1 MAWRIVDRRFSTV
14 NGCVQGFVGCRESAA
29 RKDLDSYYLFHISTL
44 VHSGEIPTTDAVWRG
59 SEAAIRAL
67 QELDVVELFFPPLIQ
82 RADEIPAL
90 TSFFLDRLNRRYKCD
105 VRLCSDVI
113 REFQTRRW
121 PGNVTELAAALH
133 EVFMVQGQ
141 SLGNTIPTPS

>member
-1 MAWRIVDRRFSTV
+1 M
-14 NGCVQGFVGCRESAA
+14 NECVQGFVACRDLAA

-44 VHSGEIPTTDAVWRG
+44 VHSG
-59 SEAAIRAL
+59 
-67 QELDVVELFFPPLIQ
+67 
-82 RADEIPAL
+82 IPAL
-90 TSFFLDRLNRRYKCD
+90 TSFFFLHRLNRRYKCD

>member
-1 MAWRIVDRRFSTV
+1 MTWRIVDRRFSTV
-14 NGCVQGFVGCRESAA
+14 NGCVQGFVRCRESAA

-67 QELDVVELFFPPLIQ
+67 QELDVVELFLPPLVQ

-90 TSFFLDRLNRRYKCD
+90 TSAGTSVMFGC
-105 VRLCSDVI
+105 
-113 REFQTRRW
+113 
-121 PGNVTELAAALH
+121 A
-133 EVFMVQGQ
+133 
-141 SLGNTIPTPS
+141 PT